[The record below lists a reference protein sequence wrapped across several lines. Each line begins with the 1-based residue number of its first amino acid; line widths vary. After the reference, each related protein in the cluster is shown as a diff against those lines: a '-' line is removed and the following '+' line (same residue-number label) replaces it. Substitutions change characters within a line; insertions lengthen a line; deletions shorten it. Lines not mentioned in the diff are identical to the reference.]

1 MREFWNKK
9 TVRIIISIL
18 VALVI
23 WFYVDSQDTEPRT
36 VRVNNIPVEFTGED
50 VLMERGLLVTSDMN
64 ITIDLELSSSN
75 RTVINNLDRGKDEIR
90 LRVRLDSI
98 TSTGPNT
105 LDWELILPDSVYRN
119 SVTVDYASAYSI
131 TVDVVELY
139 TKSVPIRGERSGTPA
154 EGYVVGEMTFDQDA
168 ITVSGEQM
176 AVANISHA
184 LVTVDITGATESFST
199 VAEFQLIDYNGD
211 VIENS
216 TFRTNVET
224 VEVNVPI
231 LMIKELPLVIDITE
245 SPGST
250 LADADV
256 TVEPSTITISGDS
269 RSIGRLENVTLTD
282 IDLSKLTGDTSF
294 TVPIPIPAGSTSVSG
309 ETEAT
314 VLITFK
320 DTVTTETFETS
331 NISYINEPDGSAV
344 TVVSNT
350 LEVTLRGPAAELADV
365 TAHNIRVVG
374 DLTDISA
381 QAGSYTVPATDYVD
395 GAEDVGA
402 VGSYQIT
409 VQIGG
414 GREAR

>member
-1 MREFWNKK
+1 MREFWNKR

-381 QAGSYTVPATDYVD
+381 QAGSYTVPATVYVD

-414 GREAR
+414 

>member
-1 MREFWNKK
+1 MREFWNKR

-23 WFYVDSQDTEPRT
+23 WVYVDSQDTEPRT

-90 LRVRLDSI
+90 RRVRLDSI

-314 VLITFK
+314 VSITFK

-381 QAGSYTVPATDYVD
+381 QAGSYTVPATVYVD

-414 GREAR
+414 

>member
-1 MREFWNKK
+1 MREFWNKR

-23 WFYVDSQDTEPRT
+23 WVYVDSQDTEPRT

-314 VLITFK
+314 VSITFK

-381 QAGSYTVPATDYVD
+381 QAGSYTVPATVYVD

-414 GREAR
+414 

>member
-1 MREFWNKK
+1 MSEFWNKK
-9 TVRIIISIL
+9 TVRIILSIL

-23 WFYVDSQDTEPRT
+23 WLYADGQDTDPRT
-36 VRVNNIPVEFTGED
+36 VRVNHVPVEFTGED
-50 VLMERGLLVTSDMN
+50 VLMERSLLVTSDMD
-64 ITIDLELSSSN
+64 ITVDLELSSSN
-75 RTVINNLDRGKDEIR
+75 RTMINNLERGKDDIR
-90 LRVRLDSI
+90 LRVNLTSI
-98 TSTGPNT
+98 NSVGTYP
-105 LDWELILPDSVYRN
+105 LEWDIFYPDSVN
-119 SVTVDYASAYSI
+119 PASVTVTYASSYNI

-139 TKSVPIRGERSGTPA
+139 TKSVPIRGERSGNPA
-154 EGYVVGEMTFDQDA
+154 EGYVVGEMTFDQDS
-168 ITVSGEQM
+168 ITVSGEQL

-184 LVTVDITGATESFST
+184 LVTVDISGATESFSM
-199 VAEFQLIDYNGD
+199 VSEFQLIDYNGD

-231 LMIKELPLVIDITE
+231 LMSKELPLVIDVTE

-250 LADADV
+250 LNDADV
-256 TVEPSTITISGDS
+256 TIEPSAITVSGDS

-294 TVPIPIPAGSTSVSG
+294 TVPIPVPAGSTSVSG

-314 VLITFK
+314 VSIKFK
-320 DTVTTETFETS
+320 DTVTTETFEAS
-331 NISYINEPDGSAV
+331 NISYINEPDGSTV
-344 TVVSNT
+344 TVVSNA

-365 TAHNIRVVG
+365 TAHNVRVVG

-381 QAGSYTVPATDYVD
+381 QAGSYTVPATVYVD

-402 VGSYQIT
+402 IGSYQIT
-409 VQIGG
+409 VQIDG
-414 GREAR
+414 

>member
-1 MREFWNKK
+1 MREFWNKR

-23 WFYVDSQDTEPRT
+23 WVYVDSQDTEPRT

-381 QAGSYTVPATDYVD
+381 QAGSYTVPATVYVD

-414 GREAR
+414 

>member
-1 MREFWNKK
+1 MREFWNKR

-23 WFYVDSQDTEPRT
+23 WVYVDSQDTEPRT

-314 VLITFK
+314 VSITFK
-320 DTVTTETFETS
+320 DTVTTEIFETS

-381 QAGSYTVPATDYVD
+381 QAGSYTVPATVYVD

-414 GREAR
+414 

>member
-1 MREFWNKK
+1 MREFWNKR

-23 WFYVDSQDTEPRT
+23 WVYVDSQDTEPRT

-314 VLITFK
+314 VSITFK

-381 QAGSYTVPATDYVD
+381 QAGSYTVPATVYVD

-402 VGSYQIT
+402 VGSYPIT

-414 GREAR
+414 